1 MVVRIGECTQRGAL
15 SFRCFVKEHPV
26 PITEAIHTYTSLKK
40 TPNNKKKELTNFWGL
55 NQVR

>member
-40 TPNNKKKELTNFWGL
+40 TPNNKKKELTNF
-55 NQVR
+55 